1 MPTTPGVITF
11 IDALAR
17 IAPVVAARPDYVNAK
32 PAIDSVSGEPIE
44 GHYKTCEYV
53 NEDGSPSCVV
63 GCAFAT
69 EINRAGIR
77 HGSSGNVVPSTTLVH
92 EFLGLR
98 MTRKAQDFLRA
109 VQTSQ
114 DTGATWAEAL
124 QHGLDSV
131 ALYDENGIPRPGV
144 I

>member
-17 IAPVVAARPDYVNAK
+17 IAPVVAARPDYVNAV
-32 PAIDSVSGEPIE
+32 PQINPESGQPIP
-44 GHYKTCEYV
+44 GSYKTCQYV

-69 EINRAGIR
+69 EINRAGITYT
-77 HGSSGNVVPSTTLVH
+77 SFSNQIPVTALFH
-92 EFLGLR
+92 EALDLR
-98 MTRKAQDFLRA
+98 MTRKATDFLRE
-109 VQTSQ
+109 VQTAQ

-124 QHGLDSV
+124 QKGLDSV
-131 ALYDENGIPRPGV
+131 APYDENGSHRPGV